1 MGSTDNDSFVRTF
14 ARGLQVIESLGRN
27 KPGMNIAG
35 LSEDTGLSRSV
46 IKRYVLTLTELGYTS
61 TSADGRSYALTPKVL
76 NLGLSYLYSL
86 PFWRQAQLEL
96 EELSQQIKQSCAM
109 SILDGNEIVYVVRVP
124 TYKILRASPTLGSRL
139 PANVISMGRALLAEL
154 SESELNAFLENAPI
168 KRLTNRTLTDRE
180 ELRTEILRTR
190 EKGYAWVDAEL
201 DEAICGLAV
210 TVKNLEGQ
218 ALAAINVSLPSGQI
232 TEEQAVKEYLV
243 LLRSAASNIR
253 SAL

>member
-1 MGSTDNDSFVRTF
+1 MASPESESFVRTF

-27 KPGMNIAG
+27 KPEMNIAE
-35 LSEDTGLSRSV
+35 LAEATGLSRSV

-61 TSADGRSYALTPKVL
+61 TNGRSYGLTPKVL

-96 EELSQQIKQSCAM
+96 EELSQVIKQSCAM
-109 SILDGNEIVYVVRVP
+109 SILDENEIVYVVRIP

-139 PANVISMGRALLAEL
+139 PANVVSMGRALLAES
-154 SESELNAFLENAPI
+154 SETVITTFLEEAPL
-168 KRLTNRTLTDRE
+168 KRLTSQTITDKAKLHA
-180 ELRTEILRTR
+180 ELLRAR
-190 EKGYAWVDAEL
+190 SQGYAWVDAEL

-210 TVKNLEGQ
+210 TIKDLDGK

-232 TEEQAVKEYLV
+232 TEEEAVEKYLIP
-243 LLRSAASNIR
+243 LRATASNIR

>member
-1 MGSTDNDSFVRTF
+1 MANPESESFVRTF
-14 ARGLQVIESLGRN
+14 ARGLQVIEALGRS
-27 KPGMNIAG
+27 KPAMNIAG
-35 LSEDTGLSRSV
+35 LAEDTGLSRSV
-46 IKRYVLTLTELGYTS
+46 VKRYLLTLTDLGYTS
-61 TSADGRSYALTPKVL
+61 TNGRSYALTPKVL

-96 EELSQQIKQSCAM
+96 EELSQGIRQSCAM
-109 SILDGNEIVYVVRVP
+109 SILDGDEIVYVVRVP

-139 PANVISMGRALLAEL
+139 PANVVSMGRALLAESGGPAL
-154 SESELNAFLENAPI
+154 DSFLENAPL
-168 KRLTNRTLTDRE
+168 KRLTHQTITDRDT
-180 ELRTEILRTR
+180 LQAEILATR

-210 TVKNLEGQ
+210 AVKDLEGR

-232 TEEQAVKEYLV
+232 TEAEAVEKYLGA
-243 LLRSAASNIR
+243 LRSTASNIR

>member
-1 MGSTDNDSFVRTF
+1 MESPANDSFVRTF
-14 ARGLQVIESLGRN
+14 ARGLQIIESLGRN
-27 KPGMNIAG
+27 NRGMNIAG

-46 IKRYVLTLTELGYTS
+46 IKRYVLTLTELGYTN
-61 TSADGRSYALTPKVL
+61 TDGRSYTLTPKVL

-96 EELSQQIKQSCAM
+96 EELSQRIKQSCAM

-139 PANVISMGRALLAEL
+139 PANAVSMGRALLAEV
-154 SESELNAFLENAPI
+154 SEAELDAFLEKAPL
-168 KRLTNRTLTDRE
+168 KRLTNQTLTDRDK
-180 ELRTEILRTR
+180 LRAEILLAR

-201 DEAICGLAV
+201 DEAICGLGIP
-210 TVKNLEGQ
+210 VKNLEGK
-218 ALAAINVSLPSGQI
+218 ALAAINVSLPSGGI
-232 TEEQAVKEYLV
+232 NEEQAVTQYLN
-243 LLRSAASNIR
+243 LLRSTASNIR

>member
-1 MGSTDNDSFVRTF
+1 MESPANDSFVRTF
-14 ARGLQVIESLGRN
+14 ARGLQIIESLGRN
-27 KPGMNIAG
+27 NRGMNIAG

-46 IKRYVLTLTELGYTS
+46 IKRYVLTLTELGYTN
-61 TSADGRSYALTPKVL
+61 TDGRSYTLTPKVL

-96 EELSQQIKQSCAM
+96 EELSQRIKQSCAM

-139 PANVISMGRALLAEL
+139 PANAVSMGRALLAEV
-154 SESELNAFLENAPI
+154 SEAELDAFLEKAPL
-168 KRLTNRTLTDRE
+168 KRLTNQTLTDRDK
-180 ELRTEILRTR
+180 LRAEILLAR

-201 DEAICGLAV
+201 DEAICGLGIP
-210 TVKNLEGQ
+210 VKNLEGK
-218 ALAAINVSLPSGQI
+218 ALAAINVSLPSGGI
-232 TEEQAVKEYLV
+232 TEEQAVTQYLT
-243 LLRSAASNIR
+243 LLRSTASNIR

>member
-1 MGSTDNDSFVRTF
+1 MASPDSESFVRTF
-14 ARGLQVIESLGRN
+14 ARGLQVIEALGRN

-46 IKRYVLTLTELGYTS
+46 IKRYVQTLTELGYTN
-61 TSADGRSYALTPKVL
+61 TDGRGYALTPKVL

-96 EELSQQIKQSCAM
+96 EELSQQIRQSCAM
-109 SILDGNEIVYVVRVP
+109 SILDGSEIVYVVRVP

-139 PANVISMGRALLAEL
+139 PANVISMGRALLSEL
-154 SESELNAFLENAPI
+154 SETGLNEFLEKAPV
-168 KRLTNRTLTDRE
+168 KRLTNQTLTNRT
-180 ELRTEILRTR
+180 ELRTEILRVR
-190 EKGYAWVDAEL
+190 DQGYAWVDGEL

-210 TVKNLEGQ
+210 TVKDLEGR
-218 ALAAINVSLPSGQI
+218 ALAAINVSLPAGGI
-232 TEEQAVKEYLV
+232 TEAQAVKKYLGP
-243 LLRSAASNIR
+243 LRSTASNIR